1 MHRQRIAFQLDD
13 GKRIGIRSYSVTT
26 SAWLRGILQ
35 ADSTALSARGRLRL
49 LLLQRRK
56 RAESPT
62 SRKGIRVSACAVSHS
77 PCHTKDWRI

>member
-1 MHRQRIAFQLDD
+1 MLLVIDVGNTNIVVGAMD
-13 GKRIGIRSYSVTT
+13 GERVVQSWRVSSVVRTT
-26 SAWLRGILQ
+26 DEFG
-35 ADSTALSARGRLRL
+35 L

-62 SRKGIRVSACAVSHS
+62 SRKGIPVSACAVSHS